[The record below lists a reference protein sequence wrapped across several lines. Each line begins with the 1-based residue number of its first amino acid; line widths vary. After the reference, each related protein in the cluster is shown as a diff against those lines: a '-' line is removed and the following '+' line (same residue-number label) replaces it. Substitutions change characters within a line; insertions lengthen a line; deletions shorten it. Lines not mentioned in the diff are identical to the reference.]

1 MEPAHTP
8 GSVVIPITPTRP
20 RRDPPTHVSCHPM
33 PARPRLAIF
42 LSGSGRTLLNI
53 HEHIRNGSIDAE
65 LALVVASRECLG
77 AQRARDLNLTT
88 LIKPGNIPAHDF
100 DALMRDHRI
109 NHIILA
115 GYLRLLSFP
124 PAYRGRIL
132 NIHPAL
138 LPSFGGQGMYGRH
151 VHEAVLRAGCKL
163 SGCTVHFC
171 DDRYDTGAILLQR
184 CCPVLDDDTPD
195 TLAARVFDLEKDAYV
210 DAIRALTE
218 DRVVF
223 DDTDSCA
230 RARIVPPE
238 SAR

>member
-1 MEPAHTP
+1 
-8 GSVVIPITPTRP
+8 
-20 RRDPPTHVSCHPM
+20 M
-33 PARPRLAIF
+33 PRPRLAIF

-53 HEHIRNGSIDAE
+53 HERIRHAAINAD

-77 AQRARDLNLTT
+77 AQRARDLNLST

-100 DALMRDHRI
+100 DALMREHRI

-124 PAYRGRIL
+124 PEYRGRIL

-138 LPSFGGQGMYGRH
+138 LPSFGGQGMYGHH
-151 VHEAVLRAGCKL
+151 VHEAVLRAGCKV

-195 TLAARVFDLEKDAYV
+195 TLAARVFELEKDAYT

-218 DRVVF
+218 DRVALDVQGP
-223 DDTDSCA
+223 CA
-230 RARIVPPE
+230 RARILPPE
-238 SAR
+238 HAR